1 MSSIQK
7 ISKILGVDVKILE
20 RMNAYME
27 KITGKTGVFDS
38 IIYSNNNTIE
48 KILNKF
54 GIILGN
60 SDAVSRLILD
70 NLRSIDNELF
80 NVLDRPDLR
89 SVSGATALI
98 SAAYKA
104 TPEDDIG
111 FFLKKDKA
119 REMLLNTPPPN
130 IIAGLKYKNARE
142 LLEKEKLEEVFPAI
156 RFFET
161 REWMNNIFL
170 PEYKKFKTSDFEHRP
185 IDLIVLSEKWL
196 KLTKNFMHKK
206 YHNVSHLK
214 ELGIV
219 FIIPIEIDT
228 PGQTLRMFSLL
239 LHYLYE
245 VPFYSKLIKNYS
257 KRSEKFADKL
267 ISLLRGDVIESTNY
281 ELQITND
288 KFILPI
294 VQRYLIKDD
303 SQDKRLFMPHINP
316 EAIHWKKAQNV
327 LIGFM
332 KKQGFD
338 ISYLRNID
346 FVGDFFPIDHKQEL
360 ISFDLVDNVMSLVE
374 KRKFTYH
381 YKEALWNKIF
391 SEFIGGDKKIEEMI
405 INNMDKGYIEL
416 NFK

>member
-7 ISKILGVDVKILE
+7 ISKILDVDVKILE
-20 RMNAYME
+20 RMNEFMSNL
-27 KITGKTGVFDS
+27 TGKTGVFDN
-38 IIYSNNNTIE
+38 IIYSNNNAIE
-48 KILNKF
+48 KVLNKF

-70 NLRSIDNELF
+70 NFRSIDNEIF
-80 NVLDRPDLR
+80 NVLNRPNLK
-89 SVSGATALI
+89 SVSGATTLI

-130 IIAGLKYKNARE
+130 IISGLKYKNARE
-142 LLEKEKLEEVFPAI
+142 LLEREKLEEVFPAL
-156 RFFET
+156 RFIEE
-161 REWMNNIFL
+161 REWMNNVFL
-170 PEYKKFKTSDFEHRP
+170 PEYKKLKASDFEHRP
-185 IDLIVLSEKWL
+185 IDLIVLPEKWL
-196 KLTKNFMHKK
+196 KLTDSFMHKK

-214 ELGIV
+214 ELGII

-245 VPFYSKLIKNYS
+245 VPFYSKLIKGYS
-257 KRSEKFADKL
+257 KKNGEFAFKL
-267 ISLLRGDVIESTNY
+267 ISLLRGDVMEVEIYKSQKKDN
-281 ELQITND
+281 
-288 KFILPI
+288 FILPI
-294 VQRYLIKDD
+294 IQRYLFKDN
-303 SQDKRLFMPHINP
+303 QNDKRLFIPHINP
-316 EAIHWKKAQNV
+316 EAIHWKKAQNR
-327 LIGFM
+327 LIDFM
-332 KKQGFD
+332 KRNGFN

-346 FVGDFFPIDHKQEL
+346 FVGDFFNIDGNNKQEL

-391 SEFIGGDKKIEEMI
+391 SEFMGGDKKIEEMI
-405 INNMDKGYIEL
+405 LNNMDKGFIE
-416 NFK
+416 FTA

>member
-7 ISKILGVDVKILE
+7 ISKILGADVKILDT
-20 RMNAYME
+20 MDAYM
-27 KITGKTGVFDS
+27 KNLTGKTGVFDS

-48 KILNKF
+48 KVLNKF

-60 SDAVSRLILD
+60 ADAVSRLILD

-89 SVSGATALI
+89 NVSGATTLI

-104 TPEDDIG
+104 TPENDIG

-119 REMLLNTPPPN
+119 REMLLKTPPPN
-130 IIAGLKYKNARE
+130 IITGLKYKNGHE
-142 LLEKEKLEEVFPAI
+142 LLEKEKLEEVFPAL
-156 RFFET
+156 RFIES
-161 REWMNNIFL
+161 REWMNNVFL
-170 PEYKKFKTSDFEHRP
+170 PEYKKLKASDFEQRP

-196 KLTKNFMHKK
+196 KLTESFMNKK

-219 FIIPIEIDT
+219 FIIPIKIDT

-245 VPFYSKLIKNYS
+245 VPFYSKLIKGYS
-257 KRSEKFADKL
+257 NSNGDFADKL
-267 ISLLRGDVIESTNY
+267 ISLLRGDVIEITNY
-281 ELQITND
+281 KLQITND
-288 KFILPI
+288 KFRVPI
-294 VQRYLIKDD
+294 VQRYLIKDNE
-303 SQDKRLFMPHINP
+303 QDKRLFTPHVNP

-332 KKQGFD
+332 KKQGFN
-338 ISYLRNID
+338 INYLRNID
-346 FVGDFFPIDHKQEL
+346 FVGDFFPIDGKEEL

-381 YKEALWNKIF
+381 YKEALWNKLF
-391 SEFIGGDKKIEEMI
+391 SEFLGGDKKIEEMI
-405 INNMDKGYIEL
+405 INNMDKGYIE
-416 NFK
+416 FVI